1 MGPQKLSSPGTEK
14 GDSPFTSLKSLFTRN
29 SLIKNDFLP
38 RTCLRQEP
46 WDTFAPPTAPHP
58 LYPSDSRN
66 QKAGPPGGTRWPLLT
81 PWRAALKGPI
91 HVWGLKA
98 PLSPTP
104 TPAGG
109 GCCMGTEGVWT
120 QKEGMRLEKLPVPP
134 PHHPPRG
141 GRVAPV
147 SRSPPDLSRDP
158 FVTPSWVPSSSQK
171 PSRIP

>member
-1 MGPQKLSSPGTEK
+1 MGPQKLSSPGIEK
-14 GDSPFTSLKSLFTRN
+14 GESPFTSLKSLFTRN

-38 RTCLRQEP
+38 RTCLIQEP

-120 QKEGMRLEKLPVPP
+120 RKECVWRSCPYH
-134 PHHPPRG
+134 PHSTPRGG

-147 SRSPPDLSRDP
+147 SRSPPDLSPDP